1 MDVVYKMSEWG
12 ASLFDAAAV
21 IAFLTIVLKRN
32 DRIKNITVY
41 SMIMLAF
48 VAGLGFL
55 QDISENAG
63 ITLLCIFTGSF
74 VFSLFFLQGSWKS
87 KFLYNLIF
95 YVIQMT
101 SNMLIVYGITTV
113 LKVELEKLTEMGST
127 IRILTLILH
136 KMLFLLMLMVIILL
150 CRRKKAVWQE
160 WLIGGLLYGGALLT
174 GCVVVNITKTGR
186 LTEKE
191 ETELIFVAF
200 GLLAIC
206 AAVSLCLYYLNRQQ
220 QYKLEN
226 EILIMKLQEEKNT
239 LNKLDEVYENN
250 RILRHDLKHY
260 LTVVRGMLYTSGVEE
275 TTKYLEELLQS
286 KFERDL
292 YYYTDSTVVNAVLND
307 KVSLCKKNNISCNI
321 EICGQIGE
329 ERQTDIGII
338 LSNHLDNAIEAELKE
353 KERYI
358 SVEITRQ
365 KRNLF
370 IKVENS
376 VSEPVFHNNPSLRT
390 IKKDTN
396 NHGIGIKSVR
406 KLVQGMDGFCLWED
420 YENRFSVTVMLPE
433 HANRA

>member
-1 MDVVYKMSEWG
+1 MPP
-12 ASLFDAAAV
+12 
-21 IAFLTIVLKRN
+21 
-32 DRIKNITVY
+32 
-41 SMIMLAF
+41 
-48 VAGLGFL
+48 
-55 QDISENAG
+55 
-63 ITLLCIFTGSF
+63 
-74 VFSLFFLQGSWKS
+74 
-87 KFLYNLIF
+87 
-95 YVIQMT
+95 
-101 SNMLIVYGITTV
+101 
-113 LKVELEKLTEMGST
+113 
-127 IRILTLILH
+127 
-136 KMLFLLMLMVIILL
+136 
-150 CRRKKAVWQE
+150 KKAVWQE

-307 KVSLCKKNNISCNI
+307 KVSLCKK
-321 EICGQIGE
+321 
-329 ERQTDIGII
+329 II
-338 LSNHLDNAIEAELKE
+338 
-353 KERYI
+353 
-358 SVEITRQ
+358 
-365 KRNLF
+365 
-370 IKVENS
+370 
-376 VSEPVFHNNPSLRT
+376 FH
-390 IKKDTN
+390 
-396 NHGIGIKSVR
+396 
-406 KLVQGMDGFCLWED
+406 
-420 YENRFSVTVMLPE
+420 VT
-433 HANRA
+433 